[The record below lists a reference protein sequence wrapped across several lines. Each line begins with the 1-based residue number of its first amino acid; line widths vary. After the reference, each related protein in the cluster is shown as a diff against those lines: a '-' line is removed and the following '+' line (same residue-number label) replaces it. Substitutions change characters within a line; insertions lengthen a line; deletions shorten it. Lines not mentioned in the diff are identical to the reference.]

1 MRSMCNIFPILH
13 VFHVL
18 SLLAFVVRS
27 LCNVLLGRVGIFGHH
42 ILELRPQALDLTELI
57 ANLSCT
63 SQIDVCDEV
72 VE

>member
-1 MRSMCNIFPILH
+1 MRSMCNIFPILP

-27 LCNVLLGRVGIFGHH
+27 LCSVLLGRVGIFGHH

-63 SQIDVCDEV
+63 SQIYVCDEV